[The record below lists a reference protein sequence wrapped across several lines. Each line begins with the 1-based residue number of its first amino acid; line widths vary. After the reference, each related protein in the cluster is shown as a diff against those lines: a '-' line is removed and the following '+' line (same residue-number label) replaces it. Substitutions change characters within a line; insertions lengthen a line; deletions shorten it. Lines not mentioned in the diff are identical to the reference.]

1 MGVMAIPDTDDSAGS
16 AAPRRRR
23 RRRDAVENRARL
35 LAAAREVF
43 VERGLNVTLDEI
55 AHHAGVGVAT
65 MYRNF
70 SSRSE
75 LVDAVYR
82 DRSEQLD
89 RIVDEAL
96 AQEDSWDGL
105 VSYLELMNTF
115 IDADRGLRAVVMTTP
130 EGAEDFAAGRVR
142 RSPGVERL
150 IARAKEDGYL
160 RHDVERSDLFLIDVM
175 VDAVRDYTAN
185 VDAEQWRR
193 CMAVVLA
200 GLRARPEQAP
210 LPGRALSRAEVA
222 AAMRDVGRRRAIG
235 RRPG

>member
-1 MGVMAIPDTDDSAGS
+1 
-16 AAPRRRR
+16 
-23 RRRDAVENRARL
+23 VENQARL
-35 LAAAREVF
+35 LAAARQVF

-82 DRSEQLD
+82 ERDEQLD
-89 RIVDEAL
+89 RILEEAL

-105 VSYLELMNTF
+105 VLYLERMNTF

-130 EGAEDFAAGRVR
+130 EGAESFAEGRVQ
-142 RSPGVERL
+142 RSARVEEL
-150 IARAKEDGYL
+150 IARAKADGYL
-160 RHDVERSDLFLIDVM
+160 RRDAERSDLFLIDVM
-175 VDAVRDYTAN
+175 VDAVRDYTAS

-193 CMAVVLA
+193 CMAVVLE
-200 GLRARPEQAP
+200 GLRARPEQVP
-210 LPGRALSRAEVA
+210 LPGAALTRDEVA
-222 AAMRDVGRRRAIG
+222 AAMKDVGRRRSIG
-235 RRPG
+235 QRPG